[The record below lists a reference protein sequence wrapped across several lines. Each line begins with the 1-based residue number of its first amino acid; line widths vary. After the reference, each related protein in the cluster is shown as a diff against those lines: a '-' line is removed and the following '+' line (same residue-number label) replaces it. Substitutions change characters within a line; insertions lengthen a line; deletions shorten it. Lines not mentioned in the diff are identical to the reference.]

1 LLLEKEEKM
10 VQEEAK
16 RLGEELAWRR
26 KQRELTRKKT
36 KGKEGRQEKKKKEA
50 MPKQL
55 TQTECGA
62 NENAEGNESSV
73 EEPEHPEEKSK
84 DDNKT
89 IPRAGQGTD
98 PSPKAALGQTDAGVA
113 LQEDPSS
120 EKESWQE
127 SDESVKELHRVEKM
141 LRENKPAQARRE
153 GTIEETSGRW
163 DVDSLLDELDETEL
177 GRFEHMLT
185 ICEGNQ
191 QNGTSSSFPPST
203 LSQQGESES
212 SYHVDEA
219 LRFCVEIDA
228 VLADAESVHADSPLG
243 SLAES
248 PNIENIKSRLCASPI
263 KESLLLHL
271 HQKRIERERQGSPR
285 ERSLMKQH
293 SSSETKQ
300 AGVAPSVPASTFTK
314 ENTANNFRRSK
325 RSSSMLSSTLEDKKS
340 MNQLNMSLSGDT
352 NRKPP
357 RDNIR
362 ERYYSALRLSTPATP
377 PATKTVPTNPSWR
390 SRTDDTTHRGPT
402 QPTKNETVRRTI
414 TLNGPAATSATL
426 SGNLPSRSVLVGKS
440 RRPVWA
446 RDSDNSSC
454 CLCRTEF
461 SLTLRRHHCR
471 ACGRIFCSKC
481 LVKANVPELD
491 YHTPVP
497 VCLLCRST
505 LPQDI

>member
-1 LLLEKEEKM
+1 VCLVRIYAGEFKFGLLSVEGNERRRREQARRQSLQVESGVQQLRENGEADKDKIEKPQAMPSALQEESQDKEAQKRLREEEEAKRAEEEEKRRQEERNREEERRRLEQEKEKEELERRLLLEKEEKM

-26 KQRELTRKKT
+26 KQRELARKKT

-340 MNQLNMSLSGDT
+340 MNQLNMSLCVSL
-352 NRKPP
+352 PWP
-357 RDNIR
+357 H
-362 ERYYSALRLSTPATP
+362 SA
-377 PATKTVPTNPSWR
+377 
-390 SRTDDTTHRGPT
+390 
-402 QPTKNETVRRTI
+402 
-414 TLNGPAATSATL
+414 
-426 SGNLPSRSVLVGKS
+426 
-440 RRPVWA
+440 
-446 RDSDNSSC
+446 
-454 CLCRTEF
+454 
-461 SLTLRRHHCR
+461 
-471 ACGRIFCSKC
+471 
-481 LVKANVPELD
+481 
-491 YHTPVP
+491 
-497 VCLLCRST
+497 
-505 LPQDI
+505 